1 MSPIDF
7 GVQAFASLFVLLSP
21 ITVAP
26 IYANLTRHM
35 DTERARSTALRAVFA
50 ATVVLVLM
58 SLIGEPI
65 FAFFSIST
73 DSLRVVG
80 GVIFFLMGYDML
92 QARPPRAKHDDET
105 TQEFAT
111 DVAVSPLAIPLL
123 AGPGAI
129 TTAIVLSNDAT
140 TPLLKAVFYVALGL
154 VMLVSLLLFV
164 GAKTLGRYVGE
175 NGQRIAMRLI
185 GLIEMAFAV
194 EFFFAGLGPIV
205 RNMLASS

>member
-1 MSPIDF
+1 MSLLDF

-26 IYANLTRHM
+26 VYAAMTRNF
-35 DTERARSTALRAVFA
+35 EPSRARSTAIRAVMA
-50 ATVVLVLM
+50 ATIVLVIM
-58 SLIGEPI
+58 SLAGEAV
-65 FAFFSIST
+65 FKFFSIST

-92 QARPPRAKHDDET
+92 QARQPRAKYSDES
-105 TQEFAT
+105 TQEFAQ
-111 DVAVSPLAIPLL
+111 DIAVSPLGIPLL

-129 TTAIVLSNDAT
+129 TTAIVLFNDAV
-140 TPLLKAVFYVALGL
+140 TPSLKAVFYLALAL
-154 VMLVSLLLFV
+154 VMSVSLMLLLGV
-164 GAKTLGRYVGE
+164 KTLGKYVGA
-175 NGQRIAMRLI
+175 NGQRIATRLI

-205 RNMLASS
+205 REMMAA

>member
-1 MSPIDF
+1 M
-7 GVQAFASLFVLLSP
+7 FALLSP

-26 IYANLTRHM
+26 IYVNLTRHL
-35 DTERARSTALRAVFA
+35 DARLARSTAVRAVIA
-50 ATVVLVLM
+50 ATIVLVLM
-58 SLIGEPI
+58 SFVGEPI

-92 QARPPRAKHDDET
+92 QARPPRAKHDDES

-111 DVAVSPLAIPLL
+111 DVAVSPLGIPLL

-129 TTAIVLSNDAT
+129 TTVIVLSNDASRAS
-140 TPLLKAVFYVALGL
+140 LRVVFYLALGL
-154 VMLVSLLLFV
+154 VMSVSLIVLV
-164 GAKTLGRYVGE
+164 GAKTLGRYIGD

-205 RNMLASS
+205 ADMLA

>member
-1 MSPIDF
+1 MS
-7 GVQAFASLFVLLSP
+7 FV
-21 ITVAP
+21 
-26 IYANLTRHM
+26 
-35 DTERARSTALRAVFA
+35 
-50 ATVVLVLM
+50 
-58 SLIGEPI
+58 GEPI

-92 QARPPRAKHDDET
+92 QARPPRAKHDDES

-111 DVAVSPLAIPLL
+111 DVAVSPLGIPLL

-129 TTAIVLSNDAT
+129 TTVIVLSNDASRAS
-140 TPLLKAVFYVALGL
+140 LRVVFYLALGL
-154 VMLVSLLLFV
+154 VMSVSLIVLV
-164 GAKTLGRYVGE
+164 GAKTLGRYIGD

-205 RNMLASS
+205 ADMLA

>member
-1 MSPIDF
+1 VSAFDF
-7 GVQAFASLFVLLSP
+7 GVQAFASMFALLSP

-26 IYANLTRHM
+26 IYVNLTRHL
-35 DTERARSTALRAVFA
+35 DARLARSTAVRAVIA
-50 ATVVLVLM
+50 ATIVLVLM
-58 SLIGEPI
+58 SFVGEPI

-92 QARPPRAKHDDET
+92 QARPPRAKHDDES

-111 DVAVSPLAIPLL
+111 DVAVSPLGIPLL

-129 TTAIVLSNDAT
+129 TTVIVLSNDASRAS
-140 TPLLKAVFYVALGL
+140 LRVVFYLALGL
-154 VMLVSLLLFV
+154 VMSVSLIVLV
-164 GAKTLGRYVGE
+164 GAKTLGRYIGD

-205 RNMLASS
+205 ADMLA